1 MSLKTFFTVQHDLLR
16 LFITELEQTVRVVQV
31 AADMQPLLMK
41 ALAGLD
47 SADSPHLMLCL
58 ETPFENPRQF
68 FDGLVSELRGEL
80 TRWETPLANAGF
92 TFKVRPEDLSYLAAS
107 ERFVAYAGA
116 LADAFPETFGS
127 LVLILAPER
136 VADAAKFRAAVHF
149 LAKETPTPWLKYI
162 VVDDRQSPALAKMD
176 EENPDVWVQ
185 TFHIAPEEI
194 ESQAK
199 EDLAR
204 AGLDAA
210 DRRQYLALLAGFA
223 YARRQYDEAQRLQ
236 QDWLDALGPDGTP
249 SETANACY
257 NLGNTQ
263 LARKDYAAAEM
274 TYGRALELALDH
286 NLGALAP
293 MVLTN
298 LGVTLY
304 HQERLEHALQA
315 FQVARQTC
323 QAQGLRPAE
332 AHVLDC
338 LAKTHEAGGKFE
350 EAGTAWN
357 EALAVYDSMSSE
369 TFAQAREG
377 GRADILEKLERLAEA
392 TKKAAEDGERAAK
405 PWFRWRRGA

>member
-1 MSLKTFFTVQHDLLR
+1 MALKNFFTVQHDMLR
-16 LFITELEQTVRVVQV
+16 LFITELEQSVRVVQV
-31 AADMQPLLMK
+31 AAELQPLLMK

-47 SADSPHLMLCL
+47 SEDSPHLLMCL

-68 FDGLVSELRGEL
+68 FDGLVGEL
-80 TRWETPLANAGF
+80 NAELARWETPLANAGF
-92 TFKVRPEDLSYLAAS
+92 EYKVRPENLSYLAAS
-107 ERFVAYAGA
+107 ERFVAYAGG
-116 LADAFPETFGS
+116 LADAFPETFGA

-136 VADAAKFRAAVHF
+136 VADPEKFRAAIHF

-162 VVDDRQSPALAKMD
+162 IVDDRANPALTDMEK
-176 EENPDVWVQ
+176 ENPHVWVQ

-204 AGLDAA
+204 GGLDPAE
-210 DRRQYLALLAGFA
+210 RRQYLALLGGFA

-236 QDWLDALGPDGTP
+236 QEWLDALGAEGAP

-263 LARKDYAAAEM
+263 LARKDYAAAEL

-304 HQERLEHALQA
+304 HQERLEQALQA
-315 FQVARQTC
+315 FTVARQTC

-338 LAKTHEAGGKFE
+338 LARTHEAGGKFE
-350 EAGTAWN
+350 EAGAAWT

-377 GRADILEKLERLAEA
+377 GRADILAKLERLAEA
-392 TKKAAEDGERAAK
+392 TKKAEAEDGPAK